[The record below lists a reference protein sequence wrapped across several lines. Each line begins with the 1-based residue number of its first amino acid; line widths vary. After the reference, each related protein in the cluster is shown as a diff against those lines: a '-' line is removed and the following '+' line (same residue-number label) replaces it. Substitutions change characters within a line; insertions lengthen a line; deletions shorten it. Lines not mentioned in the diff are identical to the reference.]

1 MPCLRYVADSVLRG
15 GIPMK
20 LKVLIHR
27 QTAGEPQEGTL
38 RGYVLAGYLDGNG
51 KEKFSRGQNLLCRKK
66 FTKLDSAVS
75 ECDKIIMAEYK
86 LIDPPEIEWVIED
99 GAR

>member
-1 MPCLRYVADSVLRG
+1 
-15 GIPMK
+15 MK

-38 RGYVLAGYLDGNG
+38 RGYVLASYLDG
-51 KEKFSRGQNLLCRKK
+51 RGVERVKRGDNLLSKKK

-75 ECDKIIMAEYK
+75 ECDKLIMAEYK

-99 GAR
+99 GAPV

>member
-1 MPCLRYVADSVLRG
+1 
-15 GIPMK
+15 MK

-27 QTAGEPQEGTL
+27 QTKDEPQEGTL
-38 RGYVLAGYLDGNG
+38 RGYVLASYLDG
-51 KEKFSRGQNLLCRKK
+51 RGVERVKRADNLLSKKK

-75 ECDKIIMAEYK
+75 ECDKLIMAEYK

-99 GAR
+99 GAPIPQGPV